1 MEALNTSRVLYVFQ
15 VLWITLAACLTKKN
29 WGGPINWIKGRKSEA
44 AVRRYSVKKNVLK
57 NCAKFTGKL
66 WHSCFP
72 VNFANFFTA
81 PFLYNT
87 SGKTVNARFT

>member
-44 AVRRYSVKKNVLK
+44 AVRRYSVKKK
-57 NCAKFTGKL
+57 C
-66 WHSCFP
+66 S
-72 VNFANFFTA
+72 
-81 PFLYNT
+81 
-87 SGKTVNARFT
+87 